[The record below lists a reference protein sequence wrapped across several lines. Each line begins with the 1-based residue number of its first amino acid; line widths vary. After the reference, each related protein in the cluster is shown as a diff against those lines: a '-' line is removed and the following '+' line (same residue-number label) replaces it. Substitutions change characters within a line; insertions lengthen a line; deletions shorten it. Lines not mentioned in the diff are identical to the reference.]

1 MPTRADLEAVVT
13 VMLGD
18 AADTQLGAGANA
30 GAEQDLAMATGLLV
44 RAMGALGLYDR
55 LTHNAALAC

>member
-1 MPTRADLEAVVT
+1 
-13 VMLGD
+13 MLGD